1 MRQVKLVSET
11 SNTLRDM
18 PGPGLTV
25 LQVIPELET
34 GGAERTTIDIAR
46 AITRAGG
53 QAIVASEGGRLEA
66 GLLEASGELIL
77 IPAATKNPYSM
88 AANIIR
94 MLHIIDH
101 FDVDI
106 VHARSRA
113 PAWSAFAAARIA
125 GVPFVTTYHGTYNA
139 RSALKRFYNSVMA
152 RGDLVIAN
160 SHFISRHIQ
169 DTYGLP
175 EPKVV
180 TIPRGTDMTEFNPDR
195 VDHGRV
201 NAIREQWGLTM
212 SAAADDRMVVLLP
225 GRLTPWKGQRLLIE
239 AASILK
245 TRGRADEMVFV
256 LAGDDQGRDA
266 YANDLARLAESYGL
280 AGRVR
285 IVGHV
290 VDMAAAY
297 LASDIVVSP
306 SVDPEAFGR
315 VAVEAQAM
323 GRPVIAADH
332 GGARETVVTAAD
344 DLGAEGL
351 ATGWRV
357 APGDA
362 VALADVLI
370 EAADQGAG
378 GRAATG
384 ALGQAHVRETFS
396 LELMCAST
404 LKVYRRL
411 AGSPARRRMAAARG
425 ITGAEHI
432 LVIKHGALGDFI
444 QAVGPM
450 QAIRKHHPHA
460 HITLLTTPTFAS
472 LGWASG
478 LFDAVWADGRSN
490 TLSKEL
496 GLIGRLRRGGFE
508 RVYDLQTSTRSSFY
522 FYAFTPARPEWSGVA
537 AGCSYPHTNPQRA
550 KMHTI
555 ERQREQLQIAGVN
568 KVALPDLSFAIRE
581 GRSDLR
587 GLGFDPFAM
596 PYALIVPGASP
607 DRPRKRWPAKSFAQV
622 VKALSQHGIR
632 AVIIGQDTEREAA
645 EVITGAN
652 ADAVSLIGR
661 TSFLQIAALGAHARL
676 ALGNDTGP
684 MHILA
689 AAGCPS
695 LVLFSADSDP
705 ERCAPRGRMVH
716 TLRKDD
722 LNELEPQD
730 VLTLLKAERLI
741 GAANT
746 NVA

>member
-1 MRQVKLVSET
+1 MSEPN
-11 SNTLRDM
+11 NTLRDT

-34 GGAERTTIDIAR
+34 GGAERTTVDIAR
-46 AITRAGG
+46 AVTRAGG
-53 QAIVASEGGRLEA
+53 QALVASEGGRLNDDLAQA
-66 GLLEASGELIL
+66 GGELIR

-94 MLHIIDH
+94 LLHIIDH
-101 FDVDI
+101 FGVDI

-113 PAWSAFAAARIA
+113 PAWSALVAARIA

-139 RSALKRFYNSVMA
+139 RSAIKRFYNSVMA

-180 TIPRGTDMTEFNPDR
+180 TIPRGTDMSSFNPDQVSHAR
-195 VDHGRV
+195 VKEM
-201 NAIREQWGLTM
+201 REAWGLSM
-212 SAAADDRMVVLLP
+212 SAAADDRMVVMLP

-245 TRGRADEMVFV
+245 ARGRADQMVFV
-256 LAGDDQGRDA
+256 LVGDDQGRDA
-266 YANDLARLAESYGL
+266 YANELARMAETYGL
-280 AGRVR
+280 AGRIR
-285 IVGHV
+285 LVGHV
-290 VDMAAAY
+290 VDMPAAY
-297 LASDIVVSP
+297 LAADIVVSP

-332 GGARETVVTAAD
+332 GGARETVVTPAD
-344 DLGAEGL
+344 DPGAEGL

-357 APGDA
+357 TPGDA
-362 VALADVLI
+362 QALADALI
-370 EAADQGAG
+370 EAADQGTG
-378 GRAATG
+378 GRAAMG

-396 LELMCAST
+396 LEQMCAST

-411 AGSPARRRMAAARG
+411 AGSPARRRMAATRG
-425 ITGAEHI
+425 LAGAEHI

-444 QAVGPM
+444 QAIGPM
-450 QAIRKHHPHA
+450 QAIRRHHPHA
-460 HITLLTTPTFAS
+460 HVTLLTTAPFAS

-478 LFDAVWADGRSN
+478 LFDAVWSDGRSK

-496 GLIGRLRRGGFE
+496 DLIGRLRRGGFE
-508 RVYDLQTSTRSSFY
+508 RVYDLQTSTRSSMY
-522 FYAFTPARPEWSGVA
+522 FYAFTPARPEWSGIA
-537 AGCSYPHTNPQRA
+537 AGCSYPHTNPERA
-550 KMHTI
+550 AMHTI
-555 ERQREQLQIAGVN
+555 ERQREQLQIAGIDN
-568 KVALPDLSFAIRE
+568 VALPDLNFAIRD
-581 GRSDLR
+581 GRDDLR
-587 GLGFDPFAM
+587 GLGFDPFSM
-596 PYALIVPGASP
+596 PFALIVPGASP
-607 DRPRKRWPAKSFAQV
+607 DRPKKRWPAKNFAAV
-622 VKALSQHGIR
+622 AKTLSQHGIR
-632 AVIIGQDTEREAA
+632 PVIIGQEPEREAA
-645 EVITGAN
+645 EVIAGAS

-695 LVLFSADSDP
+695 LVLFSEDSDP
-705 ERCAPRGRMVH
+705 ARCAPRGRMVRV
-716 TLRKDD
+716 LRKAD
-722 LNELEPQD
+722 LADLEPQD
-730 VLTLLKAERLI
+730 VMALLESERLA
-741 GAANT
+741 GGPNAH
-746 NVA
+746 VA